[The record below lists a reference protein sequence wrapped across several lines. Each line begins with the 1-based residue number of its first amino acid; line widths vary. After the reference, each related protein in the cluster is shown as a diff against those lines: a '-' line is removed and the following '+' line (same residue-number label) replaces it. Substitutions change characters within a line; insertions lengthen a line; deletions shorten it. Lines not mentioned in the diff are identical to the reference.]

1 MKKMLLILLIL
12 LLFFGG
18 YIIYD
23 SKFKDKIPI
32 LSIEEE
38 VINIDEIYIYG
49 THLNLHGSIVEGNNL
64 QLVLYDGE
72 FIEFDINQIEDGFN
86 LSDYVNS
93 GLYLEDI
100 PRGNYFMF
108 LRDKFVDDDGNEQ
121 YKYYSLNNI
130 SDYEETVYYTFSNK
144 NNKIVIDNEET
155 YPTMKINVSENTDEN
170 VYDIVIDPGHGGID
184 GGADRYGYKESDF
197 TLDLS
202 LKIKDILEDKGLKV
216 KLTHDV
222 GQLSQ
227 NDRLVE
233 YGTHGRAV
241 VSYEVRAKYVF
252 SIHFNSNVSS
262 SVNGLEVYTAD
273 NINYDFAKKLVD
285 NIVSYTGLNY
295 SSNKINKVFNGL
307 YTRTFTESD
316 IESSIQDY
324 LDNNRQPYDISTK
337 SNYYYIIRETGGI
350 VTGAYVDDR
359 NDDIIGNPYV
369 KSNVGA
375 EAYLMELGYISN
387 KDDLDNLISNM
398 DKYSSSIAD
407 SILLLNVDYN
417 V

>member
-1 MKKMLLILLIL
+1 MKKMLLILFIL
-12 LLFFGG
+12 LLFFGV

-32 LSIEEE
+32 LSIQDE

-49 THLNLHGSIVEGNNL
+49 THLNLHGNIVDGDDL

-72 FIEFDINQIEDGFN
+72 FIEFDINEIEDGFN

-121 YKYYSLNNI
+121 YKYYSLKNI
-130 SDYEETVYYTFSNK
+130 SDYKETVYYTFSNK
-144 NNKIVIDNEET
+144 NNKIIIDNEES
-155 YPTMKINVSENTDEN
+155 YPTMKMNVSENTDEN

-227 NDRLVE
+227 NDRLEE

-241 VSYEVRAKYVF
+241 VSYEVKAKYVF

-295 SSNKINKVFNGL
+295 SSNRINKVFNGL

-350 VTGAYVDDR
+350 VTGAYVDNR
-359 NDDIIGNPYV
+359 NADIIGNPYV

-387 KDDLDNLISNM
+387 KNDLDNLINNM

>member
-32 LSIEEE
+32 LSIEDE

-49 THLNLHGSIVEGNNL
+49 THLNLHGNIVDGDDL
-64 QLVLYDGE
+64 QLVLYNGD
-72 FIEFDINQIEDGFN
+72 FIEFDINEIEDGFN
-86 LSDYVNS
+86 LSEYVNS

-121 YKYYSLNNI
+121 YKYYSLKNI
-130 SDYEETVYYTFSNK
+130 SDYKETVYYTFSNK
-144 NNKIVIDNEET
+144 NNKIIIDNEES
-155 YPTMKINVSENTDEN
+155 YPTMKMNVSENTDEN

-227 NDRLVE
+227 NDRLEE

-241 VSYEVRAKYVF
+241 VSYEVKAKYVF

-295 SSNKINKVFNGL
+295 SSNRINKVFNGL

-350 VTGAYVDDR
+350 VTGAYVDNR
-359 NDDIIGNPYV
+359 NADIIGNPYV

-387 KDDLDNLISNM
+387 KNDLDNLINNM

>member
-1 MKKMLLILLIL
+1 M
-12 LLFFGG
+12 
-18 YIIYD
+18 
-23 SKFKDKIPI
+23 
-32 LSIEEE
+32 
-38 VINIDEIYIYG
+38 
-49 THLNLHGSIVEGNNL
+49 
-64 QLVLYDGE
+64 
-72 FIEFDINQIEDGFN
+72 
-86 LSDYVNS
+86 
-93 GLYLEDI
+93 
-100 PRGNYFMF
+100 
-108 LRDKFVDDDGNEQ
+108 
-121 YKYYSLNNI
+121 
-130 SDYEETVYYTFSNK
+130 
-144 NNKIVIDNEET
+144 
-155 YPTMKINVSENTDEN
+155 
-170 VYDIVIDPGHGGID
+170 
-184 GGADRYGYKESDF
+184 
-197 TLDLS
+197 
-202 LKIKDILEDKGLKV
+202 KV

-227 NDRLVE
+227 NDRLEE

-241 VSYEVRAKYVF
+241 VSYEVKAKYVF

-295 SSNKINKVFNGL
+295 SSNRINKVFNGL

-350 VTGAYVDDR
+350 VTGAYVDNR
-359 NDDIIGNPYV
+359 NVDIIGNPYV

-387 KDDLDNLISNM
+387 KNDLDNLINNM

-417 V
+417 M

>member
-32 LSIEEE
+32 LSIEDE

-49 THLNLHGSIVEGNNL
+49 THLNLHGNIVDGDDL

-72 FIEFDINQIEDGFN
+72 FIEFDINEIEDGFN

-144 NNKIVIDNEET
+144 NNKIIIDNEES
-155 YPTMKINVSENTDEN
+155 YPTMKMNVSENTDEN

-227 NDRLVE
+227 NDRLEE

-241 VSYEVRAKYVF
+241 VSYEVKAKYVF

-295 SSNKINKVFNGL
+295 SSNRINKVFNGL

-350 VTGAYVDDR
+350 VTGAYVDNR
-359 NDDIIGNPYV
+359 NVDIIGNPYV

-387 KDDLDNLISNM
+387 KNDLDNLINNM

-417 V
+417 M

>member
-32 LSIEEE
+32 LSIEDE

-49 THLNLHGSIVEGNNL
+49 THLNLHGNIVDGDDL

-72 FIEFDINQIEDGFN
+72 FIEFDINEIEDGFN

-121 YKYYSLNNI
+121 YKYYSLKNI
-130 SDYEETVYYTFSNK
+130 SDYKETVYYTFSNK
-144 NNKIVIDNEET
+144 NNKIIIDNEES
-155 YPTMKINVSENTDEN
+155 YPTMKMNVSENTDEN

-227 NDRLVE
+227 NDRLEE

-241 VSYEVRAKYVF
+241 VSYEVKAKYVF

-295 SSNKINKVFNGL
+295 SSNRINKVFNGL

-350 VTGAYVDDR
+350 VTGAYVDNR
-359 NDDIIGNPYV
+359 NADIIGNPYV

-387 KDDLDNLISNM
+387 KNDLDNLINNM

>member
-32 LSIEEE
+32 LSIEDE

-49 THLNLHGSIVEGNNL
+49 THLNLHGNIVDGDDL

-72 FIEFDINQIEDGFN
+72 FIEFDINEIEDGFN
-86 LSDYVNS
+86 LSEYVNS

-121 YKYYSLNNI
+121 YKYYSLKNI
-130 SDYEETVYYTFSNK
+130 SDYKETVYYTFSNK
-144 NNKIVIDNEET
+144 NNKIIIDNEES
-155 YPTMKINVSENTDEN
+155 YPTMKMNVSENTDEN

-227 NDRLVE
+227 NDRLEE

-241 VSYEVRAKYVF
+241 VSYEVKAKYVF

-295 SSNKINKVFNGL
+295 SSNRINKVFNGL

-350 VTGAYVDDR
+350 VTGAYVDNR
-359 NDDIIGNPYV
+359 NADIIGNPYV

-387 KDDLDNLISNM
+387 KNDLDNLINNM

>member
-1 MKKMLLILLIL
+1 MKKMLLILFIL

-227 NDRLVE
+227 NDRLEE

-241 VSYEVRAKYVF
+241 VSYEVKAKYVF

-273 NINYDFAKKLVD
+273 NINYDFSKKLVD

>member
-1 MKKMLLILLIL
+1 MKKMLLILFIL
-12 LLFFGG
+12 LLFFGV

-32 LSIEEE
+32 LSIEDE

-49 THLNLHGSIVEGNNL
+49 THLNLHGNIVDGDDL

-72 FIEFDINQIEDGFN
+72 FIEFDINEIEDGFN

-144 NNKIVIDNEET
+144 NNKIIIDNEES
-155 YPTMKINVSENTDEN
+155 YPTMKMNVSENTDEN

-227 NDRLVE
+227 NDRLEE

-241 VSYEVRAKYVF
+241 VSYEVKAKYVF

-295 SSNKINKVFNGL
+295 SSNRINKVFNGL

-350 VTGAYVDDR
+350 VTGAYVDNR
-359 NDDIIGNPYV
+359 NVDIIGNPYV

-387 KDDLDNLISNM
+387 KNDLDNLINNM

-417 V
+417 M

>member
-1 MKKMLLILLIL
+1 MKKMLLILL
-12 LLFFGG
+12 FFGV

-32 LSIEEE
+32 LSIEDE

-49 THLNLHGSIVEGNNL
+49 THLNLHGNIVDGDDL

-72 FIEFDINQIEDGFN
+72 FIEFDINEIEDGFN

-144 NNKIVIDNEET
+144 NNKIIIDNEES
-155 YPTMKINVSENTDEN
+155 YPTMKMNVSENTDEN

-227 NDRLVE
+227 NDRLEE

-241 VSYEVRAKYVF
+241 VSYEVKAKYVF

-295 SSNKINKVFNGL
+295 SSNRINKVFNGL

-350 VTGAYVDDR
+350 VTGAYVDNR
-359 NDDIIGNPYV
+359 NADIIGNPYV

-387 KDDLDNLISNM
+387 KNDLDNLINNM

>member
-1 MKKMLLILLIL
+1 MKKMLLILFIL

-227 NDRLVE
+227 NDRLEE

-241 VSYEVRAKYVF
+241 VSYEVKAKYVF

-295 SSNKINKVFNGL
+295 SSNKINNVFNGL

-324 LDNNRQPYDISTK
+324 FDNNRQPYDISTK

>member
-1 MKKMLLILLIL
+1 MKKMLLILFIL
-12 LLFFGG
+12 LLFFGV

-32 LSIEEE
+32 LSIEDE

-49 THLNLHGSIVEGNNL
+49 THLNLHGNIVDGDDL

-72 FIEFDINQIEDGFN
+72 FIEFDINEIEDGFN
-86 LSDYVNS
+86 LSEYVNS

-144 NNKIVIDNEET
+144 NNKIIIDNEES
-155 YPTMKINVSENTDEN
+155 YPTMKMNVSENTDEN

-227 NDRLVE
+227 NDRLEE

-241 VSYEVRAKYVF
+241 VSYEVKAKYVF

-295 SSNKINKVFNGL
+295 SSNRINKVFNGL

-350 VTGAYVDDR
+350 VTGAYVDNR
-359 NDDIIGNPYV
+359 NADIIGNPYV

-387 KDDLDNLISNM
+387 KNDLDNLINNM

>member
-32 LSIEEE
+32 LSIEDE

-49 THLNLHGSIVEGNNL
+49 THLNLHGNIVDGDDL
-64 QLVLYDGE
+64 QLVLYDGD
-72 FIEFDINQIEDGFN
+72 FIEFDINEIEDGFN
-86 LSDYVNS
+86 LSEYVNS

-144 NNKIVIDNEET
+144 NNKIIIDNEES
-155 YPTMKINVSENTDEN
+155 YPTMKMNVSENTDEN

-227 NDRLVE
+227 NDRLEE

-241 VSYEVRAKYVF
+241 VSYEVKAKYVF

-295 SSNKINKVFNGL
+295 SSNRINKVFNGL

-350 VTGAYVDDR
+350 VTGAYVDNR
-359 NDDIIGNPYV
+359 NADIIGNPYV

-387 KDDLDNLISNM
+387 KNDLDNLINNM

>member
-1 MKKMLLILLIL
+1 MKKMLLILFIL

-32 LSIEEE
+32 LSIEDE

-49 THLNLHGSIVEGNNL
+49 THLNLHGNIVDGDDL

-72 FIEFDINQIEDGFN
+72 FIEFDINEIEDGFN

-227 NDRLVE
+227 NDRLEE

-241 VSYEVRAKYVF
+241 VSYEVKAKYVF

-273 NINYDFAKKLVD
+273 NINYDFSKKLVD